1 MKLIHLIQI
10 LIKKIQIK
18 YEDFK
23 IKYNN
28 KKENEIFQNIINQS
42 IKINPLNEKQN
53 FIILSDSKNLNGK
66 KYEKNYNSNK
76 RRKWKCN

>member
-1 MKLIHLIQI
+1 MILIHLIQI

-28 KKENEIFQNIINQS
+28 KKENEIFQNIINQP

-66 KYEKNYNSNK
+66 KYEKYYTNK